1 VSRPAIFLDRDGVIN
16 ADHGYVYQW
25 SDFEILPGVEQ
36 ALAALQ
42 AMGYA
47 LVIVTNQS
55 GIGRGLYNESDVES
69 LHNALREHLAKHN
82 IELSG
87 IYFCPH
93 HPSAAKGAYL
103 QDCTC
108 RKPAPGLL
116 LAAGEEL
123 NIDFSRSV
131 MVGDKSSDME
141 AGRRAGLSRLFWV
154 NDQASDTIADVTRVA
169 SLAQL
174 PALLSSVE
182 GG

>member
-1 VSRPAIFLDRDGVIN
+1 MSRPAIFLDRDGVIN

-69 LHNALREHLAKHN
+69 LHNALREHLTKHN

-154 NDQASDTIADVTRVA
+154 NNQASDTIADVTRVA